1 MRTRA
6 AGSGRF
12 TACALSL
19 PRGGPHNYKRR
30 GGWERVRV
38 GCRGCGGVMHG
49 SLGSAV
55 AFHDERQNTLA
66 KLKAAIT
73 HDASAR
79 PDESASEAASPA
91 AVRFA
96 VTEA

>member
-1 MRTRA
+1 M
-6 AGSGRF
+6 
-12 TACALSL
+12 
-19 PRGGPHNYKRR
+19 
-30 GGWERVRV
+30 
-38 GCRGCGGVMHG
+38 M
-49 SLGSAV
+49 SAM
-55 AFHDERQNTLA
+55 NTPA

-79 PDESASEAASPA
+79 PDERASDAGSPA